1 MSGHVISQGI
11 LNLINP
17 GFTNEKM
24 EEPSELVFASF
35 NQGTGQIIWKEKTCE
50 KWNESSIS
58 WNVLKKHFFQINFEI
73 LLSDT
78 TSLAVGTTSGYKL
91 YSLTSTDSLDP
102 IYANGRIPNL

>member
-35 NQGTGQIIWKEKTCE
+35 NQGTEQE
-50 KWNESSIS
+50 N
-58 WNVLKKHFFQINFEI
+58 LKK
-73 LLSDT
+73 SKK
-78 TSLAVGTTSGYKL
+78 KL
-91 YSLTSTDSLDP
+91 VKNEMNQFHEFLCVVFLEYFP
-102 IYANGRIPNL
+102 

>member
-17 GFTNEKM
+17 GFTNDKM

-35 NQGTGQIIWKEKTCE
+35 NQ
-50 KWNESSIS
+50 
-58 WNVLKKHFFQINFEI
+58 
-73 LLSDT
+73 DT

-91 YSLTSTDSLDP
+91 YSLTSTDSLEP
-102 IYANGRIPNL
+102 IYSNGEIYLFIFYMLKNFILIFIFSKHFLKLF

>member
-35 NQGTGQIIWKEKTCE
+35 NQGTGQIIWKEKNLWKM
-50 KWNESSIS
+50 KWI
-58 WNVLKKHFFQINFEI
+58 INFMKCFEKAI
-73 LLSDT
+73 FS
-78 TSLAVGTTSGYKL
+78 K
-91 YSLTSTDSLDP
+91 
-102 IYANGRIPNL
+102 

>member
-35 NQGTGQIIWKEKTCE
+35 NQGTSQIISKEK
-50 KWNESSIS
+50 
-58 WNVLKKHFFQINFEI
+58 
-73 LLSDT
+73 
-78 TSLAVGTTSGYKL
+78 
-91 YSLTSTDSLDP
+91 
-102 IYANGRIPNL
+102 NL